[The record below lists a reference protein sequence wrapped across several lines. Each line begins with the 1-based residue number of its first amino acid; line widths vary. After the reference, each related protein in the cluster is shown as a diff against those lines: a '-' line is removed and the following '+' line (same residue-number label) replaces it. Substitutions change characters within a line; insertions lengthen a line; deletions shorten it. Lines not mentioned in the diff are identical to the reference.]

1 MLCVHLCLF
10 VYIETY
16 FLSEHT
22 PLSISCGC
30 SLSCTTLLCVDRA
43 LTDNNFWSYFAC
55 CYWLEVCAFYFPEN
69 CSQYILYR
77 NSIHGAVCIR
87 AFLGE
92 KMCTHVLLTM
102 CSSVIYVWTTPVEH
116 QGMAPGLWGQPLAC
130 LHACSRESHAQLGFH
145 RLINFSINFWFLNV
159 CSDVIQERRKL
170 LIVLCS
176 VLDIWQSECGEVC
189 GHFCLQKTKNSNWLH
204 SGKIETQNSK
214 YLV

>member
-22 PLSISCGC
+22 PLPISCGR
-30 SLSCTTLLCVDRA
+30 SLSYTTCTMCVDRA
-43 LTDNNFWSYFAC
+43 LTDNNFLSYCVHHCTLLLTGGVCVLFSWELFSTYSTEIQYMELYAC
-55 CYWLEVCAFYFPEN
+55 
-69 CSQYILYR
+69 
-77 NSIHGAVCIR
+77 

-92 KMCTHVLLTM
+92 KICTHVLLTM

-170 LIVLCS
+170 VIDCTVFSTGYMAVGMWWGVWTLL
-176 VLDIWQSECGEVC
+176 LAEDE
-189 GHFCLQKTKNSNWLH
+189 K
-204 SGKIETQNSK
+204 
-214 YLV
+214 